1 MHILITVN
9 KTWNIFNYRRAIV
22 EAFIQEGH
30 SVTVLVPYDEYVI
43 KLERLGC
50 KVVHLE
56 MDVSGLSPYK
66 DIKLIGK
73 MKSVFLA
80 EKPDLIFSY
89 TIKNNI
95 FGALAARALDIPFI
109 PNVTGLGT
117 AFLSGG
123 FLKLISEWL
132 YGFSFRHLKTIFF
145 QNEDDIN
152 LFIEKKIVTINQA
165 KLLPG
170 SGINLEHFSPVA
182 YPTKDNA
189 PIFLMIARL
198 IGDKGVFEFIAA
210 ARKIRADH
218 PQVRFQL
225 LGEVNVTNRT
235 AIDMQTVK
243 SWEDEGIIEYLGG
256 SDDVRPFISAAHCV
270 VLPSYR
276 EGAPRSLIEAAAM
289 SRPLIATDVPGCRS
303 VVDDKKTGY
312 LCKVRDEDDLVRRIY
327 DFLELSIKSKAH
339 MGRLGRVKMIENF
352 DQDFV
357 IKAYQKALK
366 SELLKLK

>member
-1 MHILITVN
+1 MHVLITVN
-9 KTWNIFNYRRAIV
+9 KTWNILNYRREIV
-22 EAFIQEGH
+22 EAFIQDGH
-30 SVTVLVPYDEYVI
+30 SVTVLVPCDEYVT

-73 MKSVFLA
+73 MKRIFLA

-95 FGALAARALDIPFI
+95 FGALAAHALDIPFI

-123 FLKLISEWL
+123 LLKFISEWL
-132 YGFSFRHLKTIFF
+132 YGLSFRHLKTIFF
-145 QNEDDIN
+145 QNEDDMS
-152 LFIEKKIVTINQA
+152 LFIKKKIVTIQQA

-182 YPTKDNA
+182 YPRKDNA

-198 IGDKGVFEFIAA
+198 MRDKGVFEFIAA
-210 ARKIRADH
+210 ARKIKADQ

-225 LGEVNVTNRT
+225 LGPVNVANRA
-235 AIDMQTVK
+235 AISMETVK
-243 SWEDEGIIEYLGG
+243 SWEDEGVIEYLGT
-256 SDDVRPFISAAHCV
+256 SDDVRPHISAAHCV

-289 SRPLIATDVPGCRS
+289 SRPLITTDVPGCRS

-312 LCKVRDEDDLVRRIY
+312 LCNVRDEDDLVRSIY
-327 DFLELSIKSKAH
+327 DFLELPIKSKAH
-339 MGRLGRVKMIENF
+339 MGRVGRVKMIENF
-352 DQDFV
+352 DQAFV
-357 IKAYQKALK
+357 VKAYQNALK
-366 SELLKLK
+366 SEFLNI